1 LRTFDGSQWGPRLL
15 DYWRAEDDL
24 RLEVAAWAVLR
35 PVEDQYFVRRPSLMR
50 LWSYGR
56 EIGPRGVWRKI
67 RSRRAERG
75 RNAKYL
81 SIGIGRVME
90 GGSPR
95 GSLVVFLAQNHP
107 LCVDRVSLPHALTR
121 PADDLAPDLPPRG
134 QLLFVDLRGAP
145 QPAVGGL
152 EGWSPHS
159 GMDMPDVSDSLVPAM
174 RDCLGRARPVQVER
188 DEPVRERSSGHRL
201 GRSSS
206 DGRPTCSLLGF
217 GNYAKTTLLPHLSRE
232 LNVHT
237 IHELDPCQIGAR
249 DNPAI
254 TWDTSPAPRD
264 FDDSDCWAIA
274 TYHHLHAPLAAEAL
288 RRGKH
293 AIVEKPVAV
302 TEQDLDML
310 LIARAENRGSK
321 LFVCF
326 QRRYAIFNDWL
337 DVDVRRHGDGVLDYH
352 CIAYEEPLPARHWY
366 RWPAS
371 GSRLT
376 SNGCHWIDHFLF
388 LNNYSTPV
396 RCEVTRSRRGTTSCA
411 VELGNGAFF
420 TMTLTDH
427 GSPRLGVQDI
437 VDVRSGQRSAR
448 IVNNSTYV
456 AEGAHRIVRSKR
468 VGRTD
473 AYSRMYRTVTR
484 RLSSDHPGDSDVSIA
499 LTARVTQALERE
511 YEHV

>member
-1 LRTFDGSQWGPRLL
+1 LRIFDGSNWGPRLL
-15 DYWRAEDDL
+15 DYWRAEGDL

-75 RNAKYL
+75 RNAKFL
-81 SIGIGRVME
+81 SLGVGRVVE
-90 GGSPR
+90 GDAPR
-95 GSLVVFLAQNHP
+95 GSLVAFLAPNHP
-107 LCVDRVSLPHALTR
+107 LCVDRVSVPHALTCS
-121 PADDLAPDLPPRG
+121 ADDLGPDLPQGR
-134 QLLFVDLRGAP
+134 LLFVDLRDAP
-145 QPAVGGL
+145 QPAVPRL
-152 EGWSPHS
+152 EGWSPHA
-159 GMDMPDVSDSLVPAM
+159 GMEMPDLPESLVAAM
-174 RDCLGRARPVQVER
+174 RDCLARARAVEIER
-188 DEPVRERSSGHRL
+188 HEPVRERSPRRRL
-201 GRSSS
+201 EHSPPT
-206 DGRPTCSLLGF
+206 GRPTCTLLGL
-217 GNYAKTTLLPHLSRE
+217 GNYAKTTLLPHLSRD
-232 LNVHT
+232 LSVQT
-237 IHELDPCQIGAR
+237 IHELDPCQIGTR
-249 DNPAI
+249 DDPEI
-254 TWDTSPAPRD
+254 TWDTAPAPRD

-302 TEQDLDML
+302 TDQDLEIL
-310 LIARAENRGSK
+310 LKARAESPGSK

-388 LNNYSTPV
+388 LNHYSPPV
-396 RCEVTRSRRGTTSCA
+396 SCEVTRSRRGTTSCA
-411 VELGNGAFF
+411 VELSNGAFF
-420 TMTLTDH
+420 TMTLTDY

-448 IVNNSTYV
+448 IVNNSAYV
-456 AEGAHRIVRSKR
+456 AEGPKRIVRNKR

-484 RLSSDHPGDSDVSIA
+484 RLCSDHPGDSDVSIA
-499 LTARVTQALERE
+499 VTAQVTQALERE
-511 YEHV
+511 YERV